1 MKIILLFTII
11 ALFFLQPGATQNSST
26 CPDEC
31 LTCIG
36 KSICTSCISNY
47 FLKEK
52 QCSKCDLQNQLFV
65 CSRDYFTWKISLPS
79 TFEKKFQLIFSH
91 NFEIT
96 NLTEQVQSMIIKL
109 EPNVS
114 SSSYS
119 VQNIQKISS
128 NILEVSLDVSLS
140 FRDQYLTVNFSDPFI
155 YYDNENNFLTTFY
168 QEILV
173 SEFYNYAAI
182 EEEALKISIYVL
194 EGIVLLMF
202 VVLSF
207 SDYRYFFWLFLDS
220 LQTLNIF
227 FYVNTNYPPILWTFL
242 NTLGLI
248 NLDFA
253 PSLFYELCLSLAN
266 EDNLLTGSIPK
277 RLLEAKKSN
286 SFIKNFG
293 DIFFLLLILLISLFF
308 LIGFMKR
315 HAKDVQ
321 EAKTKKFSKE
331 ASDSIHSTVLLIVGK
346 NLEWKVILK
355 FLEVS
360 TFNYFI
366 ATMIAL
372 KYCSFE
378 NVFGIIDFT
387 FTITFAI
394 TMIFVF
400 YLIFRKI
407 NNLFVFIGNKEHY
420 RKYGILFENLDIKRF
435 LARNFSFV
443 IIFQKFFLVFCLI
456 ILWEYGYYQIVC
468 VLAVQIIF
476 LSIFLISKPFCDM
489 YQNILFMSIQ
499 ALLII
504 VLFFI
509 FGIKVT
515 YEKSKSQ
522 SIIEDDNVVLQEN
535 LTIVA
540 FVFGLLVYLFFLL
553 GIALLVFKKKR
564 EKNKNMIELS
574 NNVSANTSKRTLA
587 DKFNMA

>member
-26 CPDEC
+26 CPGEC

-36 KSICTSCISNY
+36 RSICTSCISNY

-65 CSRDYFTWKISLPS
+65 CSRDYFTWKISLPT

-96 NLTEQVQSMIIKL
+96 NQTEQFQSMIIKL

-140 FRDQYLTVNFSDPFI
+140 FRDKYLTVNFSDPFI
-155 YYDNENNFLTTFY
+155 YFDNENNFLTNFY

-173 SEFYNYAAI
+173 SEYYNYAAI

-253 PSLFYELCLSLAN
+253 PTLFYELCLSIAN

-293 DIFFLLLILLISLFF
+293 DKFFLLLILLISLFF

-366 ATMIAL
+366 ATLIAL

-378 NVFGIIDFT
+378 NAFGIVDFT

-394 TMIFVF
+394 AMIFVF

-407 NNLFVFIGNKEHY
+407 NNMFVFIGNKEHY

-522 SIIEDDNVVLQEN
+522 SIIDDDNVVLQEN

-540 FVFGLLVYLFFLL
+540 FVFGLLVYVFFLL